1 MRVRGKLRARVGVR
15 RGSRTILLFT
25 VVRANADFGHRGH
38 LHRHLWVRGRVIW
51 VRGRVRARARAR
63 ARAVGIRAR
72 FRVSASAGHLHRGRG
87 GPGHAVLFYLQVH
100 LQAALYLPGLHGA
113 REGVLRG
120 LQFTGELHLVSAR
133 LGLGVGLGVGAGAG

>member
-15 RGSRTILLFT
+15 CGARTILLFT

-63 ARAVGIRAR
+63 ARAVGIWAR
-72 FRVSASAGHLHRGRG
+72 FRVSASAGHLHRGFG
-87 GPGHAVLFYLQVH
+87 LPVLAFQA
-100 LQAALYLPGLHGA
+100 LQAALYLPRCHLA
-113 REGVLRG
+113 REGVLGG
-120 LQFTGELHLVSAR
+120 LQKVCLVSAQ
-133 LGLGVGLGVGAGAG
+133 LGLGVGVGVGAWLVG

>member
-15 RGSRTILLFT
+15 CGSRTILLFT

-87 GPGHAVLFYLQVH
+87 GPVLERQILQE
-100 LQAALYLPGLHGA
+100 ALFIPGLHGA

>member
-15 RGSRTILLFT
+15 CGSRTVLLFT

-63 ARAVGIRAR
+63 TRAVGIRAR
-72 FRVSASAGHLHRGRG
+72 FRVSASAGHLHRGFSL
-87 GPGHAVLFYLQVH
+87 PVLAFQA
-100 LQAALYLPGLHGA
+100 LQAALYLPRCHLA
-113 REGVLRG
+113 REGVLRS
-120 LQFTGELHLVSAR
+120 LEKVRLVSAR
-133 LGLGVGLGVGAGAG
+133 LGLGVGLGVGAVG

>member
-1 MRVRGKLRARVGVR
+1 MGFDAARA
-15 RGSRTILLFT
+15 TILLFT

-87 GPGHAVLFYLQVH
+87 GPALARQIP
-100 LQAALYLPGLHGA
+100 QTALYLPRCHGA
-113 REGVLRG
+113 REGVLRR
-120 LQFTGELHLVSAR
+120 LQKVCLVSAR
-133 LGLGVGLGVGAGAG
+133 LGLGVGLGVGAGVG

>member
-15 RGSRTILLFT
+15 CGARTILLFT

-72 FRVSASAGHLHRGRG
+72 FRVSASAGHLHRGLG
-87 GPGHAVLFYLQVH
+87 EPPVVVCDVFSNHY
-100 LQAALYLPGLHGA
+100 YLPGLHGA

-120 LQFTGELHLVSAR
+120 LQFFGELHLVSAR

>member
-15 RGSRTILLFT
+15 CGARTILLFT

-63 ARAVGIRAR
+63 TGAVGIRAR

-87 GPGHAVLFYLQVH
+87 GPVLARQI

>member
-15 RGSRTILLFT
+15 CGSRTILLFT

-51 VRGRVRARARAR
+51 VRGRVIWVRGRVRARARAR
-63 ARAVGIRAR
+63 TGAVGIRAR

-87 GPGHAVLFYLQVH
+87 GPVLARQT
-100 LQAALYLPGLHGA
+100 LQAALVLPRCHGA

-120 LQFTGELHLVSAR
+120 LQKVCLVSAR
-133 LGLGVGLGVGAGAG
+133 LGLGVGLGVGAWLVG

>member
-15 RGSRTILLFT
+15 CGSRTILLFT

-72 FRVSASAGHLHRGRG
+72 FRVSASAGHLHRGFSL
-87 GPGHAVLFYLQVH
+87 AVLAFQA
-100 LQAALYLPGLHGA
+100 LQAALYLPRCHLA

-120 LQFTGELHLVSAR
+120 LQFFGELHLVSAR

>member
-63 ARAVGIRAR
+63 TRAVGIRAR
-72 FRVSASAGHLHRGRG
+72 FRVSASAGHLHRGFSL
-87 GPGHAVLFYLQVH
+87 PVLAFQA
-100 LQAALYLPGLHGA
+100 LQAALYLPRCHLA
-113 REGVLRG
+113 REGVLRS
-120 LQFTGELHLVSAR
+120 LEKVRLVSAR
-133 LGLGVGLGVGAGAG
+133 LGLGVGLGVGAVG

>member
-15 RGSRTILLFT
+15 CGSRTILLFT

-63 ARAVGIRAR
+63 TRAVGIRAR

-87 GPGHAVLFYLQVH
+87 GPAV
-100 LQAALYLPGLHGA
+100 A
-113 REGVLRG
+113 
-120 LQFTGELHLVSAR
+120 
-133 LGLGVGLGVGAGAG
+133 

>member
-15 RGSRTILLFT
+15 CGSRTILLFT

-63 ARAVGIRAR
+63 TRAVGIRAR
-72 FRVSASAGHLHRGRG
+72 FRVSASAGHLHRGFSL
-87 GPGHAVLFYLQVH
+87 PVLAFQA
-100 LQAALYLPGLHGA
+100 LQAALYLPRCHLA
-113 REGVLRG
+113 REGVLRS
-120 LQFTGELHLVSAR
+120 LEKVRLVSAR
-133 LGLGVGLGVGAGAG
+133 LGLGVGLGVGAVG